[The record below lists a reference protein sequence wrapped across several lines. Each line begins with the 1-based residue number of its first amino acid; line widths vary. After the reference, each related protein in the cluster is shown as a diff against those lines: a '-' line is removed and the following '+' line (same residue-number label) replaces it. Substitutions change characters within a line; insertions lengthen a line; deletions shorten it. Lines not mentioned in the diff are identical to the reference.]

1 MTLHIVT
8 VVFQDDAQLS
18 ATYDSCDLSGQLDTR
33 HWIFIKRH
41 DESLP
46 AKYPRATLLASQ
58 DSGIYNAMNLA
69 FDHLR
74 ERVADQDVVV
84 FMNAGD
90 RFIDSELVSHL
101 AAHAASQPDLS
112 VAGVRLT
119 RKGAT
124 VGQRPAPRPPTDAG
138 AVLYRDYPCH
148 QATFY
153 SARFLRDIW
162 TRRGYLYR
170 EDLRSCADLELYLA
184 ACERRL
190 LTTPF
195 ITACYDVAGF
205 SSTQSKAIAVEKS
218 TLLREYGGNIRW
230 RLYARLWHLR
240 ARLVEPKRRVLRAI
254 GGAS

>member
-18 ATYDSCDLSGQLDTR
+18 ATYDSCNLSGQLDTR

-41 DESLP
+41 DERLQ
-46 AKYPRATLLASQ
+46 AKYPRATVLASQ
-58 DSGIYNAMNLA
+58 DTGIYNAMNLA

-74 ERVADQDVVV
+74 ERVADHDVVV

-90 RFIDSELVSHL
+90 RFIDSELASHL
-101 AAHAASQPDLS
+101 ATHAARQPDLS

-119 RKGAT
+119 RDGAT
-124 VGQRPAPRPPTDAG
+124 VGQRAAPPPSTDAG
-138 AVLYRDYPCH
+138 AILYRDYPCH

-153 SARFLRDIW
+153 SARFLKDIR

-170 EDLRSCADLELYLA
+170 EELRSCADLELYLA
-184 ACERRL
+184 AGGRPL

-205 SSTQSKAIAVEKS
+205 SSKQSKAIATEKS
-218 TLLREYGGNIRW
+218 SLLREYGGNLRW

-240 ARLVEPKRRVLRAI
+240 ALLVEPKRRVLRAL